1 VVPVSEANDL
11 LATARQLDPA
21 VRSFAD
27 RAETERRLPRALAD
41 QLRDAG
47 LFRMCVPSVY
57 GGPEANPM
65 TMVRAI
71 AAVSESDGAA
81 GWCTMIASTTS
92 SLASFL
98 PESAAQLIFGNPLLV
113 SGGAVSPN
121 GTAVS
126 VGGGWRVSGR
136 WAWGS
141 GTSHC
146 DWIVGGALTDTGE
159 YRLMFM
165 PAAEVK
171 LLDTWYSSGLKGT
184 GSTDFTATD
193 VFVPTHCSV
202 QPGVDRSVVDS
213 PLARF
218 PNFTLLAAGV
228 AATLLGIA
236 RRAVNEITDL
246 AQGKVPAFSSKTL
259 ATSSLAQVDIARA
272 EAAVSAGFAFLLDEL
287 AAAWDVA
294 VSGGKVDVAQ
304 RLRVRLAAVHAAHE
318 SARAV
323 DLAYH
328 LCGGSSVYSANVL
341 QRCFRDVHVAT
352 QHLQVSTK
360 VLETI
365 GRTMV
370 NLDTDTSLL

>member
-1 VVPVSEANDL
+1 MSAAVDLVAEA
-11 LATARQLDPA
+11 RRLDPV

-27 RAETERRLPRALAD
+27 QAETERRMPRALAD

-47 LFRMCVPSVY
+47 LFRMLVPATY
-57 GGPEANPM
+57 GGPEADPM

-71 AAVSESDGAA
+71 AAVAEADGAA

-92 SLASFL
+92 SMASFL
-98 PESAAQLIFGNPLLV
+98 PVECAQLIYGDPRSV
-113 SGGAVSPN
+113 TGGAVSPN
-121 GTAVS
+121 GTG
-126 VGGGWRVSGR
+126 VGVDGGWKVSGR

-146 DWIVGGALTDTGE
+146 DWIVGGTLTDVGE

-165 PAAEVK
+165 AAGEVE
-171 LLDTWYSSGLKGT
+171 LLDTWYSSGLRGT

-193 VFVPTHCSV
+193 VFVPSEYSV
-202 QPGVDRSVVDS
+202 QPGADHAVADS

-228 AATLLGIA
+228 AGTLLGIA
-236 RRAVNEITDL
+236 RRAVNEIVDL

-272 EAAVSAGFAFLLDEL
+272 EAAVSAGSAFLLDEL
-287 AAAWDVA
+287 STAWDVA
-294 VSGGKVDVAQ
+294 VRGDKVSVDQ
-304 RLRVRLAAVHAAHE
+304 RLRIRLAAVHAAEE

-328 LCGGSSVYSANVL
+328 LGGGSSVYSANVL

-352 QHLQVSTK
+352 QHLQVSRK

>member
-1 VVPVSEANDL
+1 MRVASTVDL
-11 LATARQLDPA
+11 LAEAQRLDPV

-27 RAETERRLPRALAD
+27 QAESERQMPRELAE

-47 LFRMCVPSVY
+47 LFRMLVPQVY
-57 GGPEANPM
+57 GGPEVDPM

-71 AAVSESDGAA
+71 AAVSEADGAA

-92 SLASFL
+92 SMASFL
-98 PESAAQLIFGNPLLV
+98 PPDCARQIYGDVSLV

-121 GTAVS
+121 GTGIGVD
-126 VGGGWRVSGR
+126 GGWRVSGR

-146 DWIVGGALTDTGE
+146 DWIVGGTLTDGGE

-165 PAAEVK
+165 PGAKVE
-171 LLDTWYSSGLKGT
+171 LLDTWYTSGLRGT

-193 VFVPTHCSV
+193 VFVPTAYSIR
-202 QPGVDRSVVDS
+202 PGVEQAVVDS

-228 AATLLGIA
+228 AGTLLGIA
-236 RRAVNEITDL
+236 RRAVTEIVDL

-272 EAAVSAGFAFLLDEL
+272 EAAVRAGSAYLLDEL
-287 AAAWDVA
+287 STAWDVA
-294 VSGGKVDVAQ
+294 VAGGKVSVEQ
-304 RLRVRLAAVHAAHE
+304 RLRIRLAAVHAAEE

-328 LCGGSSVYSANVL
+328 LGGGSSVYSANVL

-352 QHLQVSTK
+352 QHLQVSRK

-370 NLDTDTSLL
+370 NLETDTSLL